1 MVLLCGCRKLELG
14 FITKN
19 AIELPSLRNHGGVD
33 NATYSDRNEQGR
45 ETLGLGGT
53 HIRLDSVLELANL

>member
-19 AIELPSLRNHGGVD
+19 AIELPNHGGVD

-45 ETLGLGGT
+45 ETLGLEGT
-53 HIRLDSVLELANL
+53 HIRLYSVLELANL

>member
-1 MVLLCGCRKLELG
+1 MVLLCGCRKLDLG
-14 FITKN
+14 FIAKN

-33 NATYSDRNEQGR
+33 NATYSARNEQGR

-53 HIRLDSVLELANL
+53 LIRLYTVLERAKL